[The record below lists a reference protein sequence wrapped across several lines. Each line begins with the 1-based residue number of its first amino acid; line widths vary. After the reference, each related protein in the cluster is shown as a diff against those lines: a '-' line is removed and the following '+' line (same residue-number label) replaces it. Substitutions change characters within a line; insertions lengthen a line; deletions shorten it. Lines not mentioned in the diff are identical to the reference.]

1 MIDTLGIAD
10 ELIARLSSAR
20 NEPSSIFAKKIL
32 RELADECI
40 GKINQGVNITKHV
53 IVASNAFSELA
64 QIENN
69 IRKRREF
76 RRKSI
81 QICKGQI
88 DNNKYFDS
96 NFAINFA
103 DKSVDLFYDQF
114 VREERSVLNTYLAD
128 AKTAIT
134 KSFQNE
140 DNSNLRVQLLSQNSS
155 VLRCQSLISS
165 FKDSQS
171 RCYEALRSSEKAV
184 CEAPDNPNS
193 YLSLG
198 QSLWHVAR
206 RVGDHSKYFA
216 CMNKAEDALIKA
228 QTNRNPVSSLVLA
241 RFYRQ
246 TYRPALAI
254 STWHDYSNYESRN
267 KRRLLAESFLAGEAA
282 MQLWY
287 SNFDSSNEVLSKVV
301 VVLREAVDSGYEN
314 ARIFMALASVEA
326 ALGNIVISNTILKR
340 LYNGYLVDWQS
351 IIEKVRNIIN
361 SDDVDLLEK
370 GFAIGVSD
378 SSVWNAL
385 GTYAKTFLNDKN
397 VAIHL
402 YEIGRH
408 LNPKNYILLTN
419 VSRVL
424 VEKGDEESL
433 SLAAIYLN
441 QAKNYS
447 NGNKAFVW
455 WRNVEQLLFE
465 AKGKKQK
472 YNTNPP
478 LQKLNFNN
486 IYQRFQFLVSGPVAP
501 LERGK
506 LFELLFYDLLALTFG
521 SEVIQGR
528 HRVAVAAEREID
540 AAFECQHNYYR
551 VELKWEGRPIGP
563 DEFDSFYAK
572 LKTAEVRGL
581 FVSMSGFTEGAINTA
596 HDIGKNHTIILF
608 DGDDIKSIFE
618 GKNRFELVLE
628 QKIDIFRRTGNPYAK
643 QRVVVQP
650 AD

>member
-1 MIDTLGIAD
+1 MIDTLGIVD

-20 NEPSSIFAKKIL
+20 NEPSPTFAKKIL
-32 RELADECI
+32 KELADECI
-40 GKINQGVNITKHV
+40 DKIHQGLDITKHV

-64 QIENN
+64 QLENN
-69 IRKRREF
+69 IIKRREY
-76 RRKSI
+76 RRKAI
-81 QICKGQI
+81 QICKRRI
-88 DNNKYFDS
+88 DNNNFDS
-96 NFAINFA
+96 NIAINYA
-103 DKSVDLFYDQF
+103 DKAVDLFYDQF
-114 VREERSVLNTYLAD
+114 VREERSVLNAVLAD
-128 AKTAIT
+128 AKTAIN
-134 KSFQNE
+134 KSFQDE

-155 VLRCQSLISS
+155 VLRCQSLIS
-165 FKDSQS
+165 FKDSHS
-171 RCYEALRSSEKAV
+171 RCYEALRCSKKAV
-184 CEAPDNPNS
+184 CEAPDNSNS

-206 RVGDHSKYFA
+206 RIGDDSKYFA
-216 CMNKAEDALIKA
+216 FMNEAESALVKA
-228 QTNRNPVSSLVLA
+228 QTNCNPVSGLVLA

-254 STWHDYSNYESRN
+254 SAWQEYSNYESRN
-267 KRRLLAESFLAGEAA
+267 KRRLLAESFLVGEAA

-287 SNFDSSNEVLSKVV
+287 NNFDSSNEVLSKVV

-326 ALGNIVISNTILKR
+326 ALGNIVTSNTILKK
-340 LYNGYLVDWQS
+340 LYNGDIVDWQH
-351 IIEKVRNIIN
+351 IIEKVRNIIKN
-361 SDDVDLLEK
+361 DDVDLLEK

-419 VSRVL
+419 VSRLL

-433 SLAAIYLN
+433 SLAARYLS

-447 NGNKAFVW
+447 IGNKAFVW
-455 WRNVEQLLFE
+455 WRNVEQQLFE
-465 AKGKKQK
+465 AKGGKNRK
-472 YNTNPP
+472 YNTTTSH
-478 LQKLNFNN
+478 QKLNFAN
-486 IYQRFQFLVSGPVAP
+486 IYQRFQFLVSGQVDPS
-501 LERGK
+501 ERGK

-521 SEVIQGR
+521 SELIQGC
-528 HRVAVAAEREID
+528 HRVAVASEREVD
-540 AAFECQHNYYR
+540 ASFKFQQNHYR
-551 VELKWEGRPIGP
+551 VELKWECRPIGP
-563 DEFDSFYAK
+563 DAFDSFRAK
-572 LKTAEVRGL
+572 LQTAEVRGL
-581 FVSMSGFTEGAINTA
+581 LVSMSGFTMPAVNIA

-628 QKIDIFRRTGNPYAK
+628 RKIDFFQRTGNPYVK